1 MKKKLLS
8 TLAAVMIMISFS
20 ACGTP
25 GPTETADTFM
35 TAIKEKDAE
44 TVKSVYAG
52 KTFDLLQET
61 GKESDDT
68 FEGTLDD
75 ALAEKIFDFDYKL
88 SDEKI
93 DGDKATVKV
102 SITTYDLGSAIEDFI
117 SEYLTQAITLSFSG
131 ASDKQ
136 IEKLSETLLAKHMKK
151 VEKDYTGT
159 AKIHLTKKDGKWQI
173 DKFDDNSDFINA
185 LSGGVVESI
194 KNIEEIYDTEE

>member
-1 MKKKLLS
+1 MKKKLLFV
-8 TLAAVMIMISFS
+8 LAAVTIIMTFS
-20 ACGTP
+20 ACGAP

-61 GKESDDT
+61 DKESDDA

-75 ALAEKIFDFDYKL
+75 TLAEKIFDFDYKL

-102 SITTYDLGSAIEDFI
+102 SITTYDLGGAIEDFV

-151 VEKDYTGT
+151 VEKDYNGT
-159 AKIHLTKKDGKWQI
+159 ATIHLTKKDGKWQI
-173 DKFDDNSDFINA
+173 DKFDDNGDFINA

-194 KNIEEIYDTEE
+194 KNIEEIYDTGE

>member
-1 MKKKLLS
+1 MKKKLLFV
-8 TLAAVMIMISFS
+8 LAAVTIIMTFS
-20 ACGTP
+20 ACGAP

-61 GKESDDT
+61 DKESDDA

-75 ALAEKIFDFDYKL
+75 TLAEKIFDFDYKL

-102 SITTYDLGSAIEDFI
+102 SITTYDLGGAIEDFV

-131 ASDKQ
+131 TSDKQ
-136 IEKLSETLLAKHMKK
+136 IEKLSETLLAKHMNNTSDQKRWK
-151 VEKDYTGT
+151 MADR
-159 AKIHLTKKDGKWQI
+159 QI
-173 DKFDDNSDFINA
+173 RR
-185 LSGGVVESI
+185 
-194 KNIEEIYDTEE
+194 